1 MFAILS
7 EDSQVLAVS
16 LSEILFIRVP
26 GPGLAQ
32 PQGDVQDPQT
42 ESDRR
47 PRQEGEEQEPGNQ
60 SGFTPQIGSLPQA
73 FLG

>member
-1 MFAILS
+1 MFAILRQ
-7 EDSQVLAVS
+7 DPQMLAVS
-16 LSEILFIRVP
+16 LSEILLCRVS

-42 ESDRR
+42 KSDLR

-60 SGFTPQIGSLPQA
+60 PGFTPQIGSLPQA